1 MSPEGFRKNFMQSH
15 NPSENICIQIIV
27 KGFEIV
33 FFHFQVSEEED
44 AQEHVHAILD
54 VKLRESSLDPTRLEI
69 IPVETKRST
78 SDQEDITNE
87 RIVQFVLESRA
98 GTEHTGTSTRDY
110 DEEETASL
118 DKLIFYANPVR
129 KIAFLNAFHVA
140 LSNLHSRN
148 FQF

>member
-1 MSPEGFRKNFMQSH
+1 M
-15 NPSENICIQIIV
+15 
-27 KGFEIV
+27 
-33 FFHFQVSEEED
+33 
-44 AQEHVHAILD
+44 
-54 VKLRESSLDPTRLEI
+54 DPTRLEI

-110 DEEETASL
+110 DEEETVNL